1 MNENWYDQAQGQGNT
16 EFKPEQPAAQGE
28 SSAQVPGTEQ
38 PAHKPARAKREKAR
52 ISIGALIACLLV
64 AALLGG
70 TAGGAI
76 VYNGAK
82 AQLFASLQQQEQ
94 QNAANEAL
102 NMSTGSLEEYD
113 ISTVASK
120 CMPSIVGIEISVQQQ
135 SYFGREQ
142 TATGSGSGVILTA
155 DGYIA
160 TNNHVVG
167 GASSIKVYL
176 QDGTSYDATLVG
188 TDSRTDL
195 AVVKI
200 AATGLVPA
208 VIGSSADL
216 KVGDQVIAI
225 GNPLGELM
233 STVTGGYISGLNR
246 TIVVE
251 NQEMTLLQTDAAIN
265 PGNSGGGLF
274 NTKGELIGI
283 VNAKSMG
290 FDVEGLGFAIPID
303 SATKVLNELVQNG
316 YVSGRPYLGVSM
328 QEVYLNASGDTENQN
343 PLNGFGSQYEA
354 RVQVVEVVAGSAAEK
369 AGLQAGDMIT
379 AVDGTKV
386 EGMDQLTSLIGEYNA
401 GDVVKLSIE
410 RGQKQLELTVTLGE
424 KTNAG

>member
-1 MNENWYDQAQGQGNT
+1 MNENWLDQDQGQGNT
-16 EFKPEQPAAQGE
+16 QFNPEQPAMQRE
-28 SSAQVPGTEQ
+28 SSAQETGGEQ
-38 PAHKPARAKREKAR
+38 PAQKPARAKREKAR

-76 VYNGAK
+76 VYSGAMD
-82 AQLFASLQQQEQ
+82 QLSAVLEQQEQ
-94 QNAANEAL
+94 QNATNGAL

-113 ISTVASK
+113 ISTVAAK
-120 CMPSIVGIEISVQQQ
+120 CMPSIVGIEVSVQQQ
-135 SYFGREQ
+135 SYFGQEQ

-160 TNNHVVG
+160 TNNHVVD

-188 TDSRTDL
+188 TDSKTDL
-195 AVVKI
+195 AVIKI

-208 VIGSSADL
+208 TIGSSSDL
-216 KVGDQVIAI
+216 AVGDQVIAI

-233 STVTGGYISGLNR
+233 STVTGGFISGLNR

-274 NTKGELIGI
+274 DNKGELIGI

-303 SATKVLNELVQNG
+303 TATTVLNELMHNG

-328 QEVYLNASGDTENQN
+328 QEVYLSTGSSGQN
-343 PLNGFGSQYEA
+343 PFISSDSQYEV
-354 RVQVVEVVAGSAAEK
+354 RVQVIEVVTGSAAEQ
-369 AGLQAGDMIT
+369 AGLQAGDMIL
-379 AVDGTKV
+379 AVDGTQV
-386 EGMDQLTSLIGEYNA
+386 EGIEQLTSRIGEYNA
-401 GDVVKLSIE
+401 GDVVKLTIE
-410 RGQKQLELTVTLGE
+410 RGQKQLELSAVLGE
-424 KTNAG
+424 KTAAG